1 MRRTGNFS
9 SRTSTTTKTTS
20 VSAPSITSISPDTN
34 VIGDGLTDANVLQF
48 AGSAAANSTIKIYD
62 GGALI
67 GAVVANSSGI
77 WSFTSSVLLDGQ
89 HSFSATSTVSG
100 TTSKSSSVKSIT
112 VDTVAPGAPI
122 ITDDHLTG
130 TNQVTLSGTA
140 EANSKLIIYDGDVQ
154 LGSTTVASN
163 GSWTYT
169 SGALSNGAQK
179 FTLTATDAAG
189 NVSVASQSVSLT
201 IGAPTTDSSIKA
213 PAQAAVQS
221 FGHLVFDD
229 EFNSTSSIDMS
240 NSHAAGYDWYLQ
252 NWFSTGATNA
262 NNVTISNG
270 ALMLGGGTGQAALV
284 SAFAN
289 SSGGYTGT
297 VFGNGAYM
305 EASIKFDPSAGGSA
319 WSWPAFWGLSI
330 EHIIDP
336 GATGVSQAAGQAAG
350 YSHYAEVDIM
360 EYMNGLSTGQYLG
373 TIHDWSGTYSTT
385 DGWQIN
391 IANYGNSF
399 INVGSVD
406 WSAYH
411 SYGLS
416 WVPQSGNTPGHAT
429 WYFDGQAMSSVYW
442 LAPTTTTA
450 AAALAGSDSGSL
462 TPSASAS
469 ATSTYSILDS
479 QQLALSLQTDSSWP
493 MYVDWV
499 RVWQSDSS
507 SVKLIAP
514 VITSFSDSGVVG
526 DGITNV
532 KAVVLTGTAAAN
544 SVEMIYDGTTW
555 LGTAAADSNG
565 VWKFTTADLADGT
578 HRFIATATDSA
589 GNSSTASTALSVT
602 VDTVAPTVS
611 LYNESFSG
619 GKLTL
624 TGASSQSGDKISI
637 YDGSTLLGTT
647 TTGSDGTWS
656 LASTNVSSSIHT
668 YTVKATDAAGN
679 VGSST
684 DHAMLGTSGANS
696 LVGTNG
702 FDIIVGNGGNDTFTG
717 GGGGDLMFAGSGKDT
732 FIFKVA
738 SDSTPTSNA
747 VIVGFDHVND
757 VIQFSGISGINGTN
771 GIALFQGQLTGTG
784 NLSLNAHSVAY
795 IETGGNTV
803 VLVNTTNAAQTVT
816 AQDTH
821 AANMEIALTGT
832 HLGLTSNDFLLA

>member
-1 MRRTGNFS
+1 MRRTGNSS
-9 SRTSTTTKTTS
+9 SRTSTTTKTSS
-20 VSAPSITSISPDTN
+20 VSAPSIKSISPDTN
-34 VIGDGLTDANVLQF
+34 VIGDGLTDANVLQL

-67 GAVVANSSGI
+67 GTVVANSSGV
-77 WSFTSSVLLDGQ
+77 WSYTSSVLRDGQ
-89 HSFSATSTVSG
+89 HNFSATSTLSG
-100 TTSKSSSVKSIT
+100 TTSTSSSVKSIT
-112 VDTVAPGAPI
+112 VDTVAPGAPK

-169 SGALSNGAQK
+169 SGALSNGTQK
-179 FTLTATDAAG
+179 FTVTAMDAAG

-201 IGAPTTDSSIKA
+201 VGAPTTDSSIKA

-336 GATGVSQAAGQAAG
+336 GATSASKAAGQAAG

-373 TIHDWSGTYSTT
+373 TIHDWSGTYSTA

-429 WYFDGQAMSSVYW
+429 WYFDGKAMSSVYW
-442 LAPTTTTA
+442 LAPTTTI
-450 AAALAGSDSGSL
+450 AALAGSDSGSL
-462 TPSASAS
+462 TPSASGS

-507 SVKLIAP
+507 SVKLAAP

-565 VWKFTTADLADGT
+565 VWKFATADLADGT
-578 HRFIATATDSA
+578 HHFIATATDSA
-589 GNSSTASTALSVT
+589 GNSSTGSTALSVT

-624 TGASSQSGDKISI
+624 TGASSGSGDKISI

-684 DHAMLGTSGANS
+684 DHAILGTSGANS
-696 LVGTNG
+696 LVGTSG
-702 FDIIVGNGGNDTFTG
+702 FDIIVGNGGNDTFLG
-717 GGGGDLMFAGSGKDT
+717 GAGGDLMYAGSGKDT
-732 FIFKVA
+732 FVFKAV
-738 SDSTPTSNA
+738 SESTPGDWA
-747 VIVGFDHVND
+747 AIIGFDHVND
-757 VIQFSGISGINGTN
+757 VIKFSGISGINGTN
-771 GIALFQGQLTGTG
+771 GIALFQGQLSGSG
-784 NLSLNAHSVAY
+784 NLTLNAHSVAY
-795 IETGGNTV
+795 IETGGNTH

-832 HLGLTSNDFLLA
+832 HLGLTSSDFLLA

>member
-9 SRTSTTTKTTS
+9 SRTSTKNS
-20 VSAPSITSISPDTN
+20 SISAPSITSISPDTN
-34 VIGDGLTDANVLQF
+34 VIGDGITDANVLQI
-48 AGSAAANSTIKIYD
+48 GGVAAANSTIKVYD
-62 GGALI
+62 GGTLI
-67 GAVVANSSGI
+67 GTVVANSNGN
-77 WSFTSSVLLDGQ
+77 WSFTSGILMDGQ
-89 HSFSATSTVSG
+89 HSFSARSSLSGITSA
-100 TTSKSSSVKSIT
+100 SSSVKSII
-112 VDTVAPGAPI
+112 VDTVAPGAPV
-122 ITDDHLTG
+122 ITDEHLTG

-169 SGALSNGAQK
+169 SGALSSGAQQ
-179 FTLTATDAAG
+179 FTVTATDAAG
-189 NVSVASQSVSLT
+189 NVSVVSQPVSVT
-201 IGAPTTDSSIKA
+201 IGTQPTTTDSSIEA
-213 PAQAAVQS
+213 PAQAALQS
-221 FGHLVFDD
+221 FSRMVFDD
-229 EFNSTSSIDMS
+229 EFNSVSSIDMS

-270 ALMLGGGTGQAALV
+270 ALKLGGGTGGASLV

-289 SSGGYTGT
+289 SDGGYTGT
-297 VFGNGAYM
+297 VFGSGAYM

-319 WSWPAFWGLSI
+319 TSWPAFWGLSI

-336 GATGVSQAAGQAAG
+336 GATGVSQAAGQAEG
-350 YSHYAEVDIM
+350 YTHYAEVDIM
-360 EYMNGLSTGQYLG
+360 EYMNGLSSGQYLG

-399 INVGSVD
+399 INVGAVD

-411 SYGLS
+411 SYGLL

-450 AAALAGSDSGSL
+450 ALAGSDSGSL
-462 TPSASAS
+462 TPSSSAS

-507 SVKLIAP
+507 SVKLVAP
-514 VITSFSDSGVVG
+514 TITSFSDSGVVG

-532 KAVVLTGTAAAN
+532 KALTLTGTAAAN
-544 SVEMIYDGTTW
+544 SIEMIYDGTTW
-555 LGTAAADSNG
+555 LGTAAADANG
-565 VWKFTTADLADGT
+565 QWKFTTAYLADGA
-578 HRFIATATDSA
+578 HNFVATTTDSA
-589 GNSSTASTALSVT
+589 GNASTASTALSVT
-602 VDTVAPTVS
+602 VDTAAPSVS
-611 LYNESFSG
+611 LYNESFSS

-624 TGASSQSGDKISI
+624 TGTSSQLGDKISI
-637 YDGSTLLGTT
+637 YDGSTLLGST

-656 LASTNVSSSIHT
+656 FTSTNVSSSIHT
-668 YTVKATDAAGN
+668 YTVTATDAAGN
-679 VGSST
+679 VGSTS
-684 DHAMLGTSGANS
+684 DRAILGTSGANS

-702 FDIIVGNGGNDTFTG
+702 FDIIVGNGGNDIFTG
-717 GGGGDLMFAGSGKDT
+717 GAGGDLMFAGSGKDT
-732 FIFKVA
+732 FIFKAA
-738 SDSTPTSNA
+738 SDSTPASNA

-757 VIQFSGISGINGTN
+757 TIQFSGVSGINGTN
-771 GIALFQGQLTGTG
+771 GIPLFQGQLTGTG
-784 NLSLNAHSVAY
+784 NLTLNAHSVAY
-795 IETGGNTV
+795 LETGGNTV
-803 VLVNTTNAAQTVT
+803 VLVNTTNAAQIVS
-816 AQDTH
+816 AQDTA

-832 HLGLTSNDFLLA
+832 HLGLTSSDFLLA